1 MWRHSLFN
9 SRRLILELNVSFN
22 QGVMALK
29 LQHSK
34 ILPLGHLYLRCH
46 AWNSLV
52 VCVCVWCVCC
62 VCVCVW
68 CVCVCVCV
76 ERERE
81 R

>member
-34 ILPLGHLYLRCH
+34 IAPR
-46 AWNSLV
+46 ASVAVAVNAM
-52 VCVCVWCVCC
+52 
-62 VCVCVW
+62 
-68 CVCVCVCV
+68 
-76 ERERE
+76 E
-81 R
+81 